1 MESHIGADLLHE
13 LMPSTFKA
21 DLEELVPSPSP
32 PCLLTAIGAGGLAAD
47 FFKTYFFF
55 ELMYQTT
62 EEIHTY

>member
-21 DLEELVPSPSP
+21 DLEEPVPSPSP

-47 FFKTYFFF
+47 VFKQPKRDIRIRIM
-55 ELMYQTT
+55 L
-62 EEIHTY
+62 I

>member
-47 FFKTYFFF
+47 FF
-55 ELMYQTT
+55 
-62 EEIHTY
+62 HTFLLIY